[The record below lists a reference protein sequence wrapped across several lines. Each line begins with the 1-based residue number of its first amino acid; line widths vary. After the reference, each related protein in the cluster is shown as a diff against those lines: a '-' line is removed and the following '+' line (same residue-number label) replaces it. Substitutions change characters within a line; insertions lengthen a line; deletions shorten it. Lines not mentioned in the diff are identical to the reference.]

1 MSASS
6 KKKLRNEQQTAKM
19 TEKQV
24 AEQKEAKKLT
34 LYTTIFVVVLAVMV
48 VFAIAIGVTRSITN
62 SGVHERNTVALTVG
76 DHEISNAELNYF
88 YMSAINNF
96 NSNYGS
102 YAAMLGL
109 DTSKPLNEQVINND
123 TGLTWADDFL
133 NTAKDSA
140 RSAYA
145 LADAAEAAG
154 FTLSE
159 DDLADIDS
167 AINNMKLYA
176 NLYGYSSTKDFLKA
190 QYGNGATEES
200 YRQYVTLNALASA
213 YRNSYSSSLT
223 YTDADLRAAE
233 SENYEKY
240 SSFTYNTYY
249 LAASKFQTDEVDAD
263 SDEAVKA
270 AKEAADSLIGEDVAT
285 VEDFDA
291 AIAALDVNRDTE
303 ASSTAYT
310 DQQYSSVSAT
320 IRDWVIDSAR
330 KEGDKTVIA
339 NTSTSTD
346 DDGKETTTTQGYYAV
361 FFTGSNDNTFP
372 LVNVRHILIKFE
384 GGTTDSTTGTTTYSD
399 EEKEAA
405 KQKAEEILDE
415 WMSGDATEDSFA
427 ALANE
432 KSDDGNG
439 TTGGLYENV
448 YPGQMVSSF
457 NDWCFDESRQ
467 AGNTGIIESQYG
479 YHVMYFVGKSDTTY
493 RDYQIETELRNTD
506 TQEWYDATVEA
517 MPMTDGDTRVYP
529 QGSGHQ
535 RQLSIPSK
543 NHSPGFAS
551 VKPGLPSWKFRVI
564 ENREYD
570 QQRGFAC

>member
-1 MSASS
+1 MRGFDYMSASS

-62 SGVHERNTVALTVG
+62 SGVRERNTVALTVG

-88 YMSAINNF
+88 YMSAINSF

-133 NTAKDSA
+133 NTAKDNA

-167 AINNMKLYA
+167 TINNMKLYA

-310 DQQYSSVSAT
+310 DQQYSSVSTT

-384 GGTTDSTTGTTTYSD
+384 GGTTGTTTYSD

-432 KSDDGNG
+432 KSDDGDG

-467 AGNTGIIESQYG
+467 TGNTGIIESQYG

-517 MPMTDGDTRVYP
+517 MPMTDGDTRYIRKDLVI
-529 QGSGHQ
+529 S
-535 RQLSIPSK
+535 
-543 NHSPGFAS
+543 AS
-551 VKPGLPSWKFRVI
+551 
-564 ENREYD
+564 
-570 QQRGFAC
+570 

>member
-76 DHEISNAELNYF
+76 DHKISNAELNYF
-88 YMSAINNF
+88 YMSAINSF

-102 YAAMLGL
+102 YALLGL

-133 NTAKDSA
+133 NTAKDNA

-167 AINNMKLYA
+167 TINNMKLYA

-310 DQQYSSVSAT
+310 DQQYSSVSTT

-346 DDGKETTTTQGYYAV
+346 DDGKETTTTAGYYAV

-384 GGTTDSTTGTTTYSD
+384 GGTTDSTTGVSGALEGTYTIGMASRELKD
-399 EEKEAA
+399 SEVEGGA
-405 KQKAEEILDE
+405 KATVLALD
-415 WMSGDATEDSFA
+415 GIAVVV
-427 ALANE
+427 N
-432 KSDDGNG
+432 
-439 TTGGLYENV
+439 
-448 YPGQMVSSF
+448 P
-457 NDWCFDESRQ
+457 
-467 AGNTGIIESQYG
+467 GNTTDDLTVDQIKGIYTGEL
-479 YHVMYFVGKSDTTY
+479 TTWA
-493 RDYQIETELRNTD
+493 DVQ
-506 TQEWYDATVEA
+506 
-517 MPMTDGDTRVYP
+517 
-529 QGSGHQ
+529 
-535 RQLSIPSK
+535 
-543 NHSPGFAS
+543 
-551 VKPGLPSWKFRVI
+551 
-564 ENREYD
+564 
-570 QQRGFAC
+570 

>member
-88 YMSAINNF
+88 YMSAINSF

-133 NTAKDSA
+133 NTAKDNA

-249 LAASKFQTDEVDAD
+249 LAASKTDEVDAD

-270 AKEAADSLIGEDVAT
+270 AKEAADSLIGKDVAT

-467 AGNTGIIESQYG
+467 TGNTGIIESQYG
-479 YHVMYFVGKSDTTY
+479 YHVMYFVGQSDTTY
-493 RDYQIETELRNTD
+493 RDYQIENELRSAD
-506 TQEWYDATVEA
+506 TKEWYDATVEA
-517 MPMTDGDTRVYP
+517 MPMTDGDTRYIRKDLVI
-529 QGSGHQ
+529 S
-535 RQLSIPSK
+535 
-543 NHSPGFAS
+543 AS
-551 VKPGLPSWKFRVI
+551 
-564 ENREYD
+564 
-570 QQRGFAC
+570 

>member
-1 MSASS
+1 MRGFDYMSASS

-109 DTSKPLNEQVINND
+109 DTSKPLNEQVISND

-133 NTAKDSA
+133 NTAKDNA

-432 KSDDGNG
+432 KSDDGDG

-467 AGNTGIIESQYG
+467 TGNTGIIESQYG

-517 MPMTDGDTRVYP
+517 MPMTDGDTKYIRKDLVI
-529 QGSGHQ
+529 S
-535 RQLSIPSK
+535 
-543 NHSPGFAS
+543 AS
-551 VKPGLPSWKFRVI
+551 
-564 ENREYD
+564 
-570 QQRGFAC
+570 

>member
-1 MSASS
+1 MRGFDYMSASS

-48 VFAIAIGVTRSITN
+48 VFAIAIGVTRSISN
-62 SGVHERNTVALTVG
+62 SGVRERNTVALTVG
-76 DHEISNAELNYF
+76 DHEISNAELSYF

-96 NSNYGS
+96 NSNYGN
-102 YAAMLGL
+102 YAAMMGL
-109 DTSKPLNEQVINND
+109 DTSKPLDEQVINND

-133 NTAKDSA
+133 NTAKDNA
-140 RSAYA
+140 RSVYA
-145 LADAAEAAG
+145 MADAAEAAG

-159 DDLADIDS
+159 DELAEIDTS
-167 AINNMKLYA
+167 ISNMKMYA
-176 NLYGYSSTKDFLKA
+176 TLYGYSSTKDFLKA
-190 QYGNGATEES
+190 QYGSGATEES
-200 YRQYVTLNALASA
+200 YKQYVTVNTLANA
-213 YRNSYSSSLT
+213 YYNSYSSSLT

-233 SENYEKY
+233 SENYDKY

-249 LAASKFQTDEVDAD
+249 LAASKFQAEDEDD
-263 SDEAVKA
+263 SDKAVKA
-270 AKEAADSLIGEDVAT
+270 AEEAANSLIGEDVAT
-285 VEDFDA
+285 VADFDA
-291 AIAALDVNRDTE
+291 AIAALDINKDTE

-310 DQQYSSVSAT
+310 DQQYASVST
-320 IRDWVIDSAR
+320 TVRDWITDSAR

-339 NTSTSTD
+339 NTTTSTD
-346 DDGKETTTTQGYYAV
+346 DDGNETKTTLGYYAV

-372 LVNVRHILIKFE
+372 LVNVRHILVKFE

-399 EEKEAA
+399 EEKNAA

-427 ALANE
+427 TLANE
-432 KSDDGNG
+432 KSDDGDG

-457 NDWCFDESRQ
+457 NDWCFDASRQ
-467 AGNTGIIESQYG
+467 SGNTGIIESEYG
-479 YHVMYFVGKSDTTY
+479 YHVMYFVGKSSTTY
-493 RDYQIETELRNTD
+493 RDYQIESELRSTD

-517 MPMTDGDTRVYP
+517 VPMTDGNTKYIR
-529 QGSGHQ
+529 
-535 RQLSIPSK
+535 K
-543 NHSPGFAS
+543 NLIISAS
-551 VKPGLPSWKFRVI
+551 
-564 ENREYD
+564 
-570 QQRGFAC
+570 

>member
-1 MSASS
+1 MRGFDYMSASS

-48 VFAIAIGVTRSITN
+48 VFAIAIGVTRSISN
-62 SGVHERNTVALTVG
+62 SGVRERNTVALTVG
-76 DHEISNAELNYF
+76 DHEISNAELSYF

-96 NSNYGS
+96 NSNYGN
-102 YAAMLGL
+102 YAAMMGL
-109 DTSKPLNEQVINND
+109 DTSKPLDEQVINND

-133 NTAKDSA
+133 NTAKDNA
-140 RSAYA
+140 RSVYA
-145 LADAAEAAG
+145 MADAAEAAG

-159 DDLADIDS
+159 DELAKIDTS
-167 AINNMKLYA
+167 ISNMKMYA
-176 NLYGYSSTKDFLKA
+176 TLYGYSSTKDFLKA

-200 YRQYVTLNALASA
+200 YKQYVTVNTLANA
-213 YRNSYSSSLT
+213 YYNSYASSLT

-233 SENYEKY
+233 SENYDKY

-249 LAASKFQTDEVDAD
+249 LAASKFQAEDDED
-263 SDEAVKA
+263 SDKAVKA
-270 AKEAADSLIGEDVAT
+270 AEEAANSLIGEDVAT
-285 VEDFDA
+285 VADFDA
-291 AIAALDVNRDTE
+291 AIAALDINKDTE

-310 DQQYSSVSAT
+310 DQQYASVST
-320 IRDWVIDSAR
+320 TVRDWITDSAR

-339 NTSTSTD
+339 NTTTSTD
-346 DDGKETTTTQGYYAV
+346 DDGNETKTTLGYYAV

-372 LVNVRHILIKFE
+372 LVNVRHILVKFE

-399 EEKEAA
+399 EEKDAA

-457 NDWCFDESRQ
+457 NDWCFDASRQ
-467 AGNTGIIESQYG
+467 SGNTGIIESEYG
-479 YHVMYFVGKSDTTY
+479 YHVMYFVGKSSTTY
-493 RDYQIETELRNTD
+493 RDYQIESELRSTD
-506 TQEWYDATVEA
+506 AQEWYDATVEA
-517 MPMTDGDTRVYP
+517 VPMTDGNTKYIR
-529 QGSGHQ
+529 
-535 RQLSIPSK
+535 K
-543 NHSPGFAS
+543 NLIISAS
-551 VKPGLPSWKFRVI
+551 
-564 ENREYD
+564 
-570 QQRGFAC
+570 

>member
-1 MSASS
+1 MRGFDYMSASS

-48 VFAIAIGVTRSITN
+48 VFAIAIGVTRSISN
-62 SGVHERNTVALTVG
+62 SGVRERNTVALTVG
-76 DHEISNAELNYF
+76 DHEISNAELSYF

-96 NSNYGS
+96 NSNYGN
-102 YAAMLGL
+102 YAAMMGL
-109 DTSKPLNEQVINND
+109 DTSKPLDEQVINND

-133 NTAKDSA
+133 NTAKDNA
-140 RSAYA
+140 RSVYA
-145 LADAAEAAG
+145 MADAAEAAG

-159 DDLADIDS
+159 DELAEIDTS
-167 AINNMKLYA
+167 ISNMKMYA
-176 NLYGYSSTKDFLKA
+176 TLYGYSSTKDFLKA
-190 QYGNGATEES
+190 QYGSGATEES
-200 YRQYVTLNALASA
+200 YKQYVTVNTLANA
-213 YRNSYSSSLT
+213 YYNSYSSSLT

-233 SENYEKY
+233 SENYDKY

-249 LAASKFQTDEVDAD
+249 LAASKFQAEDEDN
-263 SDEAVKA
+263 SDKAVKA
-270 AKEAADSLIGEDVAT
+270 AEEAANSLIGEDVAT
-285 VEDFDA
+285 VADFDA
-291 AIAALDVNRDTE
+291 AIAALDINKDTE

-310 DQQYSSVSAT
+310 DQQYASVST
-320 IRDWVIDSAR
+320 TVRDWITDSAR

-339 NTSTSTD
+339 NTTTSTD
-346 DDGKETTTTQGYYAV
+346 DDGNETKTTLGYYAV

-372 LVNVRHILIKFE
+372 LVNVRHILVKFE

-399 EEKEAA
+399 EEKNAA
-405 KQKAEEILDE
+405 KEKAEEILDE

-432 KSDDGNG
+432 KSDDGDG

-457 NDWCFDESRQ
+457 NDWCFDASRQ
-467 AGNTGIIESQYG
+467 SGNTGIIESEYG
-479 YHVMYFVGKSDTTY
+479 YHVMYFVGKSSTTY
-493 RDYQIETELRNTD
+493 RDYQIESELRSTD

-517 MPMTDGDTRVYP
+517 VPMTDGNTKYIR
-529 QGSGHQ
+529 
-535 RQLSIPSK
+535 K
-543 NHSPGFAS
+543 NLIISA
-551 VKPGLPSWKFRVI
+551 
-564 ENREYD
+564 N
-570 QQRGFAC
+570 

>member
-6 KKKLRNEQQTAKM
+6 KKKLRNEQQTTKM

-62 SGVHERNTVALTVG
+62 SGVRERNTVALTVG

-88 YMSAINNF
+88 YMSAINSF

-133 NTAKDSA
+133 NTAKDNA

-167 AINNMKLYA
+167 TINNMKLYA

-310 DQQYSSVSAT
+310 DQQYSSVSTT

-346 DDGKETTTTQGYYAV
+346 DDGKETTTTAGYYAV

-467 AGNTGIIESQYG
+467 TGNTGIIESQYG

-517 MPMTDGDTRVYP
+517 MPMTDGDTKYIRKDLVI
-529 QGSGHQ
+529 S
-535 RQLSIPSK
+535 
-543 NHSPGFAS
+543 AS
-551 VKPGLPSWKFRVI
+551 
-564 ENREYD
+564 
-570 QQRGFAC
+570 

>member
-48 VFAIAIGVTRSITN
+48 VFAIAIGVTRSISN
-62 SGVHERNTVALTVG
+62 SGVRERNTVALTVG
-76 DHEISNAELNYF
+76 DHEISNAELSYF

-96 NSNYGS
+96 NSNYGN
-102 YAAMLGL
+102 YAAMMGL
-109 DTSKPLNEQVINND
+109 DTSKPLDEQVINND

-133 NTAKDSA
+133 NTAKDNA
-140 RSAYA
+140 RSVYA
-145 LADAAEAAG
+145 MADAAEAAG

-159 DDLADIDS
+159 DELAEIDTS
-167 AINNMKLYA
+167 ISNMKMYA
-176 NLYGYSSTKDFLKA
+176 TLYGYSSTKDFLKA

-200 YRQYVTLNALASA
+200 YKQYVTVNTLANA
-213 YRNSYSSSLT
+213 YYNSYSSSLT

-233 SENYEKY
+233 SENYDKY

-249 LAASKFQTDEVDAD
+249 LAASKFQAEDEDD
-263 SDEAVKA
+263 SGKAVKA
-270 AKEAADSLIGEDVAT
+270 AEEAANSLIGEDVAT
-285 VEDFDA
+285 VADFDA
-291 AIAALDVNRDTE
+291 AIAALDINKDTE

-310 DQQYSSVSAT
+310 DQQYASVST
-320 IRDWVIDSAR
+320 TVRDWITDSAR

-339 NTSTSTD
+339 NTTTSTD
-346 DDGKETTTTQGYYAV
+346 DDGNETKTTLGYYAV

-372 LVNVRHILIKFE
+372 LVNVRHILVKFE

-399 EEKEAA
+399 EEKNAA
-405 KQKAEEILDE
+405 KEKAEEILDE

-432 KSDDGNG
+432 KSDDGDG

-467 AGNTGIIESQYG
+467 TGNTGIIESQYG

-506 TQEWYDATVEA
+506 TQEWYDTTVEA
-517 MPMTDGDTRVYP
+517 MPMTDGDTKYIRKDLVI
-529 QGSGHQ
+529 
-535 RQLSIPSK
+535 R
-543 NHSPGFAS
+543 AS
-551 VKPGLPSWKFRVI
+551 
-564 ENREYD
+564 
-570 QQRGFAC
+570 

>member
-133 NTAKDSA
+133 NTAKDNA

-145 LADAAEAAG
+145 LADAAETAG

-285 VEDFDA
+285 VADFDA
-291 AIAALDVNRDTE
+291 AIAALDVNKDTE

-384 GGTTDSTTGTTTYSD
+384 GGTTDSTTGTTTGTTTYSD

-432 KSDDGNG
+432 KSDDGDG

-467 AGNTGIIESQYG
+467 TGNTGIIESQYG

-493 RDYQIETELRNTD
+493 RDYQIETELRSTD

-517 MPMTDGDTRVYP
+517 IPMTDGDTRYIRKDLVI
-529 QGSGHQ
+529 S
-535 RQLSIPSK
+535 
-543 NHSPGFAS
+543 AS
-551 VKPGLPSWKFRVI
+551 
-564 ENREYD
+564 
-570 QQRGFAC
+570 

>member
-1 MSASS
+1 MRGFDYMSASS
-6 KKKLRNEQQTAKM
+6 KKKLRNEQQAAKM

-88 YMSAINNF
+88 YMSAINSF

-102 YAAMLGL
+102 YAAM
-109 DTSKPLNEQVINND
+109 
-123 TGLTWADDFL
+123 ADDFL
-133 NTAKDSA
+133 NTAKDNA

-167 AINNMKLYA
+167 TINNMKLYA

-270 AKEAADSLIGEDVAT
+270 AKEAADSLIGKDVAT

-310 DQQYSSVSAT
+310 DQQYSSVSTT

-467 AGNTGIIESQYG
+467 TGNTGIIESQYG

-493 RDYQIETELRNTD
+493 RDYQIETELRSTD

-517 MPMTDGDTRVYP
+517 MPMTDGDTKYIRKDLVI
-529 QGSGHQ
+529 
-535 RQLSIPSK
+535 R
-543 NHSPGFAS
+543 AS
-551 VKPGLPSWKFRVI
+551 
-564 ENREYD
+564 
-570 QQRGFAC
+570 

>member
-88 YMSAINNF
+88 YMSAINSF

-133 NTAKDSA
+133 NTAKDNA

-405 KQKAEEILDE
+405 KQKAAALAARKEQKEILDE

-432 KSDDGNG
+432 KSDDGDG

-517 MPMTDGDTRVYP
+517 MPMTDGDTRYIRKDLVI
-529 QGSGHQ
+529 S
-535 RQLSIPSK
+535 
-543 NHSPGFAS
+543 AS
-551 VKPGLPSWKFRVI
+551 
-564 ENREYD
+564 
-570 QQRGFAC
+570 

>member
-1 MSASS
+1 MRGFDYMSASS

-48 VFAIAIGVTRSITN
+48 VFAIAIGVTRSISN
-62 SGVHERNTVALTVG
+62 SGVRERNTVALTVG
-76 DHEISNAELNYF
+76 DHEISNAELSYF

-102 YAAMLGL
+102 YAAMMGL
-109 DTSKPLNEQVINND
+109 DTSKPLDQQTVSSD
-123 TGLTWADDFL
+123 GDLTWADDFL
-133 NTAKDSA
+133 NTAKDNA
-140 RSAYA
+140 RSIYA
-145 LADAAEAAG
+145 MADAAEAAG

-159 DDLADIDS
+159 DQLADIDS
-167 AINNMKLYA
+167 TISNMKMYA
-176 NLYGYSSTKDFLKA
+176 TLYGYSSAKAFLKA

-200 YRQYVTLNALASA
+200 YKQYVTVTTLANA
-213 YRNSYSSSLT
+213 YYNSYSSSLT
-223 YTDADLRAAE
+223 YTGADLRTAE
-233 SENYEKY
+233 SENYDKY

-249 LAASKFQTDEVDAD
+249 LAVSKYQTDEVDAD

-270 AKEAADSLIGEDVAT
+270 AEEAANSLIGEDVAT
-285 VEDFDA
+285 VADFDA
-291 AIAALDVNRDTE
+291 AIAALDVNKDTE

-320 IRDWVIDSAR
+320 VRDWVTDSAR

-346 DDGKETTTTQGYYAV
+346 DEGKETTTTLGYYAV
-361 FFTGSNDNTFP
+361 FYTGSNDNTFP
-372 LVNVRHILIKFE
+372 LVNVRHILVKFE

-399 EEKEAA
+399 EEKNAA

-432 KSDDGNG
+432 KSDDGDG

-467 AGNTGIIESQYG
+467 SGNTGIIESQYG
-479 YHVMYFVGKSDTTY
+479 YHVMYFVGQSDTTY
-493 RDYQIETELRNTD
+493 RDYQIENELRSAD
-506 TQEWYDATVEA
+506 TKEWYDATVEA
-517 MPMTDGDTRVYP
+517 MPMTDGDTKYIRKDLVI
-529 QGSGHQ
+529 S
-535 RQLSIPSK
+535 
-543 NHSPGFAS
+543 AS
-551 VKPGLPSWKFRVI
+551 
-564 ENREYD
+564 
-570 QQRGFAC
+570 

>member
-1 MSASS
+1 MRGFDYMSASS

-48 VFAIAIGVTRSITN
+48 VFAIAIGVTRSISN
-62 SGVHERNTVALTVG
+62 SGVRERNTVALTVG
-76 DHEISNAELNYF
+76 DHEISNAELSYF

-96 NSNYGS
+96 NSNYGN
-102 YAAMLGL
+102 YAAMMGL
-109 DTSKPLNEQVINND
+109 DTSKPLDEQVINND

-133 NTAKDSA
+133 NTAKDNA
-140 RSAYA
+140 RSVYA
-145 LADAAEAAG
+145 MADAAEAAG

-159 DDLADIDS
+159 DELAEIDTS
-167 AINNMKLYA
+167 ISNMKMYA
-176 NLYGYSSTKDFLKA
+176 TLYGYSSTKDFLKA
-190 QYGNGATEES
+190 QYGSGATEES
-200 YRQYVTLNALASA
+200 YKQYVTVNTLANA
-213 YRNSYSSSLT
+213 YYNSYSSSLT

-233 SENYEKY
+233 SENYDKY

-249 LAASKFQTDEVDAD
+249 LAASKFQAEDEDD
-263 SDEAVKA
+263 SDKAVKA
-270 AKEAADSLIGEDVAT
+270 AEEAANSLIGEDVAT
-285 VEDFDA
+285 VADFDA
-291 AIAALDVNRDTE
+291 AIAALDINKDTE

-310 DQQYSSVSAT
+310 DQQYASVST
-320 IRDWVIDSAR
+320 TVRDWITDSAR

-339 NTSTSTD
+339 NTTTSTD
-346 DDGKETTTTQGYYAV
+346 DGGNETKTTLGYYAV

-372 LVNVRHILIKFE
+372 LVNVRHILVKFE

-399 EEKEAA
+399 EEKNAA
-405 KQKAEEILDE
+405 KEKAEEILDE

-432 KSDDGNG
+432 KSDDGDG

-457 NDWCFDESRQ
+457 NDWCFDASRQ
-467 AGNTGIIESQYG
+467 SGNTGIIESEYG
-479 YHVMYFVGKSDTTY
+479 YHVMYFVGKSSTTY
-493 RDYQIETELRNTD
+493 RDYQIESELRSTD

-517 MPMTDGDTRVYP
+517 VPMTDGNTKYIR
-529 QGSGHQ
+529 
-535 RQLSIPSK
+535 K
-543 NHSPGFAS
+543 NLIISAS
-551 VKPGLPSWKFRVI
+551 
-564 ENREYD
+564 
-570 QQRGFAC
+570 

>member
-1 MSASS
+1 M
-6 KKKLRNEQQTAKM
+6 
-19 TEKQV
+19 
-24 AEQKEAKKLT
+24 
-34 LYTTIFVVVLAVMV
+34 
-48 VFAIAIGVTRSITN
+48 
-62 SGVHERNTVALTVG
+62 ALTVG

-88 YMSAINNF
+88 YMSAINSF

-133 NTAKDSA
+133 NTAKDNA

-310 DQQYSSVSAT
+310 DQQYSSVSTT

-330 KEGDKTVIA
+330 KEGDKTVTA

-361 FFTGSNDNTFP
+361 FYTGSNDNTFP
-372 LVNVRHILIKFE
+372 LVNVRHILVKFE

-432 KSDDGNG
+432 KSDDGDG

-467 AGNTGIIESQYG
+467 TGNTGIIESQYG

-517 MPMTDGDTRVYP
+517 MPMTDGDTRYI
-529 QGSGHQ
+529 
-535 RQLSIPSK
+535 RKDL
-543 NHSPGFAS
+543 
-551 VKPGLPSWKFRVI
+551 VI
-564 ENREYD
+564 SAR
-570 QQRGFAC
+570 

>member
-1 MSASS
+1 MRGFDYMSASS

-48 VFAIAIGVTRSITN
+48 VFAIAIGVTRSISN
-62 SGVHERNTVALTVG
+62 SGVRERNTVALTVG
-76 DHEISNAELNYF
+76 DHEISNAELSYF

-96 NSNYGS
+96 NTNYGN
-102 YAAMLGL
+102 YAAMMGL
-109 DTSKPLNEQVINND
+109 DTSKPLDEQVINND

-133 NTAKDSA
+133 NTAKDNA
-140 RSAYA
+140 RSVYA
-145 LADAAEAAG
+145 MADAAEAAG

-159 DDLADIDS
+159 DELTEIDTS
-167 AINNMKLYA
+167 ISNMKMYA
-176 NLYGYSSTKDFLKA
+176 TLYGYSSTKDFLKA
-190 QYGNGATEES
+190 QYGSGATEES
-200 YRQYVTLNALASA
+200 YKQYVTVNTLANA
-213 YRNSYSSSLT
+213 YYNSYSSSLT

-233 SENYEKY
+233 SENYDKY

-249 LAASKFQTDEVDAD
+249 LAASKFQAEDEDD
-263 SDEAVKA
+263 SDKAVKA
-270 AKEAADSLIGEDVAT
+270 AEEAANSLIGEDVAT
-285 VEDFDA
+285 VADFDA
-291 AIAALDVNRDTE
+291 AIAALDINKDTE

-310 DQQYSSVSAT
+310 DQQYASVST
-320 IRDWVIDSAR
+320 TVRDWITDSAR

-339 NTSTSTD
+339 NTTTSTD
-346 DDGKETTTTQGYYAV
+346 DDGNETKTTLGYYAV

-372 LVNVRHILIKFE
+372 LVNVRHILVKFE

-399 EEKEAA
+399 EEKNAA
-405 KQKAEEILDE
+405 KEKAEEILDE

-432 KSDDGNG
+432 KSDDGDG

-457 NDWCFDESRQ
+457 NDWCFDASRQ
-467 AGNTGIIESQYG
+467 SGNTGIIESEYG
-479 YHVMYFVGKSDTTY
+479 YHVMYFVGKSSTTY
-493 RDYQIETELRNTD
+493 RDYQIESELRSTD

-517 MPMTDGDTRVYP
+517 VPMTDGNTKYIR
-529 QGSGHQ
+529 
-535 RQLSIPSK
+535 K
-543 NHSPGFAS
+543 NLIISA
-551 VKPGLPSWKFRVI
+551 
-564 ENREYD
+564 N
-570 QQRGFAC
+570 

>member
-1 MSASS
+1 MRGFDYMSASS

-48 VFAIAIGVTRSITN
+48 VFAIAIGVTRSISN
-62 SGVHERNTVALTVG
+62 SGVRERNTVALTVG
-76 DHEISNAELNYF
+76 DHEISYAELSYF

-96 NSNYGS
+96 NSNYGN
-102 YAAMLGL
+102 YAAMMGL
-109 DTSKPLNEQVINND
+109 DTSKPLDEQVINND

-133 NTAKDSA
+133 NTAKDNA
-140 RSAYA
+140 RSVYA
-145 LADAAEAAG
+145 MADAAEAAG

-159 DDLADIDS
+159 DELAEIDTS
-167 AINNMKLYA
+167 ISNMKMYA
-176 NLYGYSSTKDFLKA
+176 TLYGYSSTKDFLKA
-190 QYGNGATEES
+190 QYGSGATEES
-200 YRQYVTLNALASA
+200 YKQYVTVNTLANA
-213 YRNSYSSSLT
+213 YYNSYSSSLT

-233 SENYEKY
+233 SENYDKY

-249 LAASKFQTDEVDAD
+249 LAASKFQAEDEDD
-263 SDEAVKA
+263 SNKAVKDA
-270 AKEAADSLIGEDVAT
+270 EEAANSLIGEDVAT
-285 VEDFDA
+285 VADFDA
-291 AIAALDVNRDTE
+291 AIAALDINKDTE

-310 DQQYSSVSAT
+310 DQQYASVST
-320 IRDWVIDSAR
+320 TVRDWITDSAR

-339 NTSTSTD
+339 NTTTSTD
-346 DDGKETTTTQGYYAV
+346 DDGNETKTTLGYYAV

-372 LVNVRHILIKFE
+372 LVNVRHILVKFE

-399 EEKEAA
+399 EEKNAA
-405 KQKAEEILDE
+405 KEKAEEILDE

-432 KSDDGNG
+432 KSDDGDG

-457 NDWCFDESRQ
+457 NDWCFDASRQ
-467 AGNTGIIESQYG
+467 SGNTGIIESEYG
-479 YHVMYFVGKSDTTY
+479 YHVMYFVGKSSTTY
-493 RDYQIETELRNTD
+493 RDYQIESELRSTD

-517 MPMTDGDTRVYP
+517 VPMTDGNTKYIR
-529 QGSGHQ
+529 
-535 RQLSIPSK
+535 K
-543 NHSPGFAS
+543 NLIISA
-551 VKPGLPSWKFRVI
+551 
-564 ENREYD
+564 N
-570 QQRGFAC
+570 

>member
-1 MSASS
+1 MRGFDYMSASS

-48 VFAIAIGVTRSITN
+48 VFAIAIGVTRSISN
-62 SGVHERNTVALTVG
+62 SGVRERNTVALTVG
-76 DHEISNAELNYF
+76 DHEISNAELSYF

-96 NSNYGS
+96 NSNYGN
-102 YAAMLGL
+102 YAAMMGL
-109 DTSKPLNEQVINND
+109 DTSKPLDEQVINND

-133 NTAKDSA
+133 NTAKDNA
-140 RSAYA
+140 RSVYA
-145 LADAAEAAG
+145 MADAAEAAG

-159 DDLADIDS
+159 DELAEIDTS
-167 AINNMKLYA
+167 ISNMKMYA
-176 NLYGYSSTKDFLKA
+176 TLYGYSSTKDFLKA
-190 QYGNGATEES
+190 QYGSGATEES
-200 YRQYVTLNALASA
+200 YKQYVTVNALANA
-213 YRNSYSSSLT
+213 YYNSYSSSLT

-233 SENYEKY
+233 SGNYDKY

-249 LAASKFQTDEVDAD
+249 LAASKFQAEDEDN
-263 SDEAVKA
+263 SDKAVKA
-270 AKEAADSLIGEDVAT
+270 AEEAANSLIGEDVVT
-285 VEDFDA
+285 VADFDA
-291 AIAALDVNRDTE
+291 AIAALDINKDTE

-310 DQQYSSVSAT
+310 DQQYASVST
-320 IRDWVIDSAR
+320 TVRDWITDSAR

-339 NTSTSTD
+339 NTTTSTD
-346 DDGKETTTTQGYYAV
+346 DDGNETKTTLGYYAV

-372 LVNVRHILIKFE
+372 LVNVRHILVKFE

-399 EEKEAA
+399 EEKNAA
-405 KQKAEEILDE
+405 KEKAEEILDE

-432 KSDDGNG
+432 KSDDGDG

-457 NDWCFDESRQ
+457 NDWCFDASRQ
-467 AGNTGIIESQYG
+467 SGNTGIIESEYG
-479 YHVMYFVGKSDTTY
+479 YHVMYFVGKSSTTY
-493 RDYQIETELRNTD
+493 RDYQIESELRSTD

-517 MPMTDGDTRVYP
+517 VPMTDGNTKYIR
-529 QGSGHQ
+529 
-535 RQLSIPSK
+535 K
-543 NHSPGFAS
+543 NLIISAS
-551 VKPGLPSWKFRVI
+551 
-564 ENREYD
+564 
-570 QQRGFAC
+570 

>member
-1 MSASS
+1 M
-6 KKKLRNEQQTAKM
+6 
-19 TEKQV
+19 
-24 AEQKEAKKLT
+24 
-34 LYTTIFVVVLAVMV
+34 
-48 VFAIAIGVTRSITN
+48 
-62 SGVHERNTVALTVG
+62 
-76 DHEISNAELNYF
+76 
-88 YMSAINNF
+88 
-96 NSNYGS
+96 
-102 YAAMLGL
+102 
-109 DTSKPLNEQVINND
+109 
-123 TGLTWADDFL
+123 
-133 NTAKDSA
+133 
-140 RSAYA
+140 
-145 LADAAEAAG
+145 
-154 FTLSE
+154 
-159 DDLADIDS
+159 
-167 AINNMKLYA
+167 
-176 NLYGYSSTKDFLKA
+176 
-190 QYGNGATEES
+190 
-200 YRQYVTLNALASA
+200 
-213 YRNSYSSSLT
+213 
-223 YTDADLRAAE
+223 
-233 SENYEKY
+233 
-240 SSFTYNTYY
+240 
-249 LAASKFQTDEVDAD
+249 
-263 SDEAVKA
+263 KA

-432 KSDDGNG
+432 KSDDGDG

-467 AGNTGIIESQYG
+467 TGNTGIIESQYG

-517 MPMTDGDTRVYP
+517 IPMTDGDTKYIRKDLVI
-529 QGSGHQ
+529 S
-535 RQLSIPSK
+535 
-543 NHSPGFAS
+543 AS
-551 VKPGLPSWKFRVI
+551 
-564 ENREYD
+564 
-570 QQRGFAC
+570 

>member
-1 MSASS
+1 
-6 KKKLRNEQQTAKM
+6 
-19 TEKQV
+19 
-24 AEQKEAKKLT
+24 
-34 LYTTIFVVVLAVMV
+34 MV

-167 AINNMKLYA
+167 TISNMKLYA

-384 GGTTDSTTGTTTYSD
+384 GGTTDSTTGTTTYSA
-399 EEKEAA
+399 EEKPPRIPSLLWPTRSPTTATAPPAA
-405 KQKAEEILDE
+405 CTRTSTPAR
-415 WMSGDATEDSFA
+415 WCPAS
-427 ALANE
+427 
-432 KSDDGNG
+432 
-439 TTGGLYENV
+439 TTGASTKAAR
-448 YPGQMVSSF
+448 PATPASSSPSTATMLCTS
-457 NDWCFDESRQ
+457 WAR
-467 AGNTGIIESQYG
+467 AIPPTA
-479 YHVMYFVGKSDTTY
+479 TT
-493 RDYQIETELRNTD
+493 RSKPSCATPTHRNG
-506 TQEWYDATVEA
+506 
-517 MPMTDGDTRVYP
+517 MTPRWRLCP
-529 QGSGHQ
+529 
-535 RQLSIPSK
+535 
-543 NHSPGFAS
+543 
-551 VKPGLPSWKFRVI
+551 
-564 ENREYD
+564 
-570 QQRGFAC
+570 

>member
-1 MSASS
+1 MRGFDYMSASS
-6 KKKLRNEQQTAKM
+6 KKKLRNEQKTAKM

-24 AEQKEAKKLT
+24 AEQKEARKLT
-34 LYTTIFVVVLAVMV
+34 LYTTVFVVVLAVMLV
-48 VFAIAIGVTRSITN
+48 SAIAIGVTRSISN
-62 SGVHERNTVALTVG
+62 SGVRERNTVALTVG
-76 DHEISNAELNYF
+76 DHEISNAELSYF

-96 NSNYGS
+96 NSSYGS

-109 DTSKPLNEQVINND
+109 DTSKPLNEQTVSSD
-123 TGLTWADDFL
+123 SDLTWADDFL
-133 NTAKDSA
+133 NTAKDNA
-140 RSAYA
+140 RSIYA
-145 LADAAEAAG
+145 IADAAEAAG

-159 DDLADIDS
+159 DELAEIDS
-167 AINNMKLYA
+167 TMSNAKMYA
-176 NLYGYSSTKDFLKA
+176 TLYGYSSTKDFLKA

-200 YRQYVTLNALASA
+200 YKQYVTLNTLANA
-213 YRNSYSSSLT
+213 YYNSYSSSLT

-233 SENYEKY
+233 SENYNKY

-249 LAASKFQTDEVDAD
+249 LAVSKYQTDEVDAD
-263 SDEAVKA
+263 SDEAVNA
-270 AKEAADSLIGEDVAT
+270 AKEAADSLVGEDIAT

-310 DQQYSSVSAT
+310 DQLYSSVSAT
-320 IRDWVIDSAR
+320 VRDWVTSSDR
-330 KEGDKTVIA
+330 KQGDKTVIA

-346 DDGKETTTTQGYYAV
+346 DDGKETTTTLGYYAV
-361 FFTGSNDNTFP
+361 FYTGSNDNTFP
-372 LVNVRHILIKFE
+372 LVNVRHILVKFE

-399 EEKEAA
+399 EEKNAA
-405 KQKAEEILDE
+405 KEKAEEILDE

-432 KSDDGNG
+432 KSDDGDG

-467 AGNTGIIESQYG
+467 SGNTGIIESEYG

-493 RDYQIETELRNTD
+493 RDYLIENELRSAD

-517 MPMTDGDTRVYP
+517 MPMTDGDTRYIRKDLVI
-529 QGSGHQ
+529 S
-535 RQLSIPSK
+535 
-543 NHSPGFAS
+543 AS
-551 VKPGLPSWKFRVI
+551 
-564 ENREYD
+564 
-570 QQRGFAC
+570 

>member
-6 KKKLRNEQQTAKM
+6 KKKLRNEQKTAKM

-24 AEQKEAKKLT
+24 AEQKEARKLT
-34 LYTTIFVVVLAVMV
+34 LYTTVFVVVLAVMLV
-48 VFAIAIGVTRSITN
+48 SAIAIGVTRSISN
-62 SGVHERNTVALTVG
+62 SGVRERNTVALTVG
-76 DHEISNAELNYF
+76 DHEISNAELSYF

-96 NSNYGS
+96 NSSYGS

-109 DTSKPLNEQVINND
+109 DTSKPLNEQTVSSD
-123 TGLTWADDFL
+123 SDLTWADDFL
-133 NTAKDSA
+133 NTAKDNA
-140 RSAYA
+140 RSIYA
-145 LADAAEAAG
+145 IADAAEAAG

-159 DDLADIDS
+159 DELAEIDS
-167 AINNMKLYA
+167 TMSNAKMYA
-176 NLYGYSSTKDFLKA
+176 TLYGYSSTKDFLKA

-200 YRQYVTLNALASA
+200 YKQYVTLNTLANA
-213 YRNSYSSSLT
+213 YYNSYSSSLT

-233 SENYEKY
+233 SENYNKY

-249 LAASKFQTDEVDAD
+249 LAVSKYQTDEVDAD
-263 SDEAVKA
+263 SDEAVNA
-270 AKEAADSLIGEDVAT
+270 AKEAADSLVGEDIAT

-310 DQQYSSVSAT
+310 DQLYSSVSAT
-320 IRDWVIDSAR
+320 VRDWVTSSDR
-330 KEGDKTVIA
+330 KQGDKTVIA
-339 NTSTSTD
+339 STSTSTD
-346 DDGKETTTTQGYYAV
+346 DDGKETTTTLGYYAV
-361 FFTGSNDNTFP
+361 FYTGSNDNTFP
-372 LVNVRHILIKFE
+372 LVNVRHILVKFE

-399 EEKEAA
+399 EEKNAA
-405 KQKAEEILDE
+405 KEKAEEILDE

-432 KSDDGNG
+432 KSDDGDG

-467 AGNTGIIESQYG
+467 SGNTGIIESEYG

-493 RDYQIETELRNTD
+493 RDYLIENELRSAD

-517 MPMTDGDTRVYP
+517 MPMTDGDTRYIRKDLVI
-529 QGSGHQ
+529 S
-535 RQLSIPSK
+535 
-543 NHSPGFAS
+543 AS
-551 VKPGLPSWKFRVI
+551 
-564 ENREYD
+564 
-570 QQRGFAC
+570 